1 MGKKKKQEKVEEV
14 ETLYDDIPKKKFHL
28 ERKFWIFV
36 FLLFIGAGLAF
47 GGTMFGIMKETKAD
61 NREIKETAK
70 KAEIKEDSVKEMT
83 ECEETIKPGSYEETT
98 GTIDR
103 NTAIALE
110 EKIDILTYTTDDLF
124 DTKAS
129 IFEKNVK
136 NSQIS
141 EALKLNSIL
150 WYIDV
155 EKEIEVSESEI
166 RRVYAQLNEGKT
178 APKKI
183 NEDEYAA
190 YDYSDINKLFKSV
203 YGYDIKDT
211 KSTIKDPLFAYDSSS
226 KKFIYKDSIED
237 EDEEEF
243 DDEDYEED
251 DEEYEGDNYFDYYT
265 YKYEINDKNAYVY
278 LSLAYIDDTNEDY
291 TLVYK
296 DYNKKELY
304 KKITDEEEY
313 DSFEVDRFNYN
324 DFSKYKVTFT
334 KSGSNYVF
342 DNIELIK

>member
-1 MGKKKKQEKVEEV
+1 MEKKKKQEKVEEV

-28 ERKFWIFV
+28 ERKFWLFIL
-36 FLLFIGAGLAF
+36 LLFIGAGLAF
-47 GGTMFGIMKETKAD
+47 GGTMFGIMKESKAD
-61 NREIKETAK
+61 SKKETT
-70 KAEIKEDSVKEMT
+70 EIKEDSVKEMT

-110 EKIDILTYTTDDLF
+110 EKVDILTYTTEDLF
-124 DTKAS
+124 DAKAS

-150 WYIDV
+150 WYYDT
-155 EKEIEVSESEI
+155 EKEVDVSESEI
-166 RRVYAQLNEGKT
+166 RRVYAQLNDGKI

-183 NEDEYAA
+183 NKDAYAA
-190 YDYSDINKLFKSV
+190 YNYSDINKLFKSV

-226 KKFIYKDSIED
+226 KKFIYKDSLED
-237 EDEEEF
+237 EDGEEF

-251 DEEYEGDNYFDYYT
+251 AEEYEGDYYFDYYT
-265 YKYEINDKNAYVY
+265 YKYEVKDKKAYVY
-278 LSLAYIDDTNEDY
+278 LSLAYVDDTNEDY

-304 KKITDEEEY
+304 NKITDKDERNL
-313 DSFEVDRFNYN
+313 FEVDRFNYN

-334 KSGSNYVF
+334 KSESDYAF
-342 DNIELIK
+342 ESIELLK